1 MKLKMHQA
9 VVELLINN
17 ILSILSNEASL
28 LWGARDAIEDIK
40 DELISMR
47 SFLVDVDRKG
57 VGNEGEKAW
66 VANVRD
72 MAYDVEDII
81 DEFMYHL
88 NCQRIGG
95 RSSWIPHHT
104 IYFPKALG

>member
-1 MKLKMHQA
+1 MKLKMDQA
-9 VVELLINN
+9 VVELLTEN
-17 ILSILSNEASL
+17 IISILSNEASL

-47 SFLVDVDRKG
+47 SFLVDADRKG
-57 VGNEGEKAW
+57 VGSEGEKTW

-81 DEFMYHL
+81 DYFMY
-88 NCQRIGG
+88 NMNRQRIGG
-95 RSSWIPHHT
+95 RSSWILHHT
-104 IYFPKALG
+104 IYFPKNL